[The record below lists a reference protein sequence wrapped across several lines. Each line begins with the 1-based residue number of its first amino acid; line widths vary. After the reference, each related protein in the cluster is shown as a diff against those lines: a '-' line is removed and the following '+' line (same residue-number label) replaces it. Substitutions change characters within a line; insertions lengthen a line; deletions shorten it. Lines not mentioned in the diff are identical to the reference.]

1 MAGMAKSRGE
11 AVAKRAREQAR
22 AVKKQAKQTKREAR
36 TDDTAHL
43 SATSE
48 AALFEEFARLSAE
61 REAGAISED
70 RYTRERSRILAE
82 LGIEPD

>member
-1 MAGMAKSRGE
+1 MAKSRGE

-36 TDDTAHL
+36 TDDTARL
-43 SATSE
+43 SATNE
-48 AALFEEFARLSAE
+48 TALFEEFARLNAE

>member
-1 MAGMAKSRGE
+1 MAKSRGE

-22 AVKKQAKQTKREAR
+22 VVKRQAKQAKREAR
-36 TDDTAHL
+36 TDDTANL

-61 REAGAISED
+61 REAGTISDD
-70 RYTRERSRILAE
+70 RYTRERFRILTE

>member
-1 MAGMAKSRGE
+1 
-11 AVAKRAREQAR
+11 VKR
-22 AVKKQAKQTKREAR
+22 QAKQAKREAR
-36 TDDTAHL
+36 TDDTANV

-70 RYTRERSRILAE
+70 RYTSERSRILAE

>member
-1 MAGMAKSRGE
+1 MAKSRGE

-22 AVKKQAKQTKREAR
+22 VVKRQAKQAKREAR
-36 TDDTAHL
+36 TGDTANL

-61 REAGAISED
+61 REDGAISDD
-70 RYTRERSRILAE
+70 RYARERSRILTE
-82 LGIEPD
+82 LGIETD

>member
-1 MAGMAKSRGE
+1 MAKSRGE

-22 AVKKQAKQTKREAR
+22 VVKRQAKQAKREAR
-36 TDDTAHL
+36 TDDTAHI

>member
-1 MAGMAKSRGE
+1 MAKSRGE

-36 TDDTAHL
+36 ADDTAHL

>member
-1 MAGMAKSRGE
+1 MAKSRGE

-22 AVKKQAKQTKREAR
+22 VVKRQAKQAKREAR
-36 TDDTAHL
+36 TDDNAHI